1 MTVDEFIEIIPTIL
15 TYDGPVLAFVLLVV
29 VIRARRLLEFHR
41 FLNELDRVKS
51 LLGKRQSWSE
61 SALELTLSR
70 MDEVKTCIRE
80 QSKILA
86 RVRASASISEH
97 LDVIEKVVLVSEQLE
112 KLKTSVEQTFHE
124 AIERDSTIRQ
134 DRTREIH
141 GHFKISIEQAR
152 KNLEKSIT
160 DKVASFAGDKGRDEL
175 MGHLVN
181 PLRHAL
187 LSISK
192 QNLDS
197 LQACSSKSREDS
209 ERNIR
214 QSLGKVCAMIDELR
228 QKYDDAPMM
237 IAGVQE
243 SPPVQAKKD

>member
-15 TYDGPVLAFVLLVV
+15 TYDGPVIAFVLLIV
-29 VIRARRLLEFHR
+29 VIRSRRFMEFR
-41 FLNELDRVKS
+41 VFLDELDQVKGFF
-51 LLGKRQSWSE
+51 GKRQNWSE
-61 SALELTLSR
+61 NALELTLSR
-70 MDEVKTCIRE
+70 MDEVKACIQE

-112 KLKTSVEQTFHE
+112 KLKASVEQIFQE
-124 AIERDSTIRQ
+124 AIERDTMICQ

-141 GHFKISIEQAR
+141 GHFKVHMEQAR
-152 KNLEKSIT
+152 KNLEKSVN
-160 DKVASFAGDKGRDEL
+160 DKFAGFAGEKGREEL

-181 PLRHAL
+181 PLRHTL

-197 LQACSSKSREDS
+197 LQAYSAKSREDS

-214 QSLGKVCAMIDELR
+214 QSLGKVCAIIDELR

-237 IAGVQE
+237 LAGVQE
-243 SPPVQAKKD
+243 SAPFAAKKD